1 MSTEHKIY
9 IFKAELSKFQASMIS
24 ENFSQKKYL
33 SEANLLTLKE
43 LWHHVELYIYL
54 HIIFDPNQN
63 P

>member
-1 MSTEHKIY
+1 
-9 IFKAELSKFQASMIS
+9 MIS